1 MSTTTS
7 QSSSGIPT
15 SDESSTDVSHSDSY
29 TTATYSASTV
39 DPPSQLQIEVNHS
52 GFSGISDPSASSTS
66 QTFLASNVATNTT
79 IAKSAFPT
87 VMEESNSETG
97 SSLNE
102 SNPPDLQLECDYD
115 VNPTEL
121 YRVIENKQWEVLLQL
136 FQSKPSEMKTQ
147 ASTWVARREPN
158 GKLRWCLLPVHA
170 AVIFQSPA
178 CVVEKLLQECPL
190 AAQAK
195 DDQGM
200 LPLHLALRTK
210 TTCWETIKLLM
221 TTYPQA
227 VFVHDRKGRSPL
239 ECGIASAST
248 AAAAEQANTTSN
260 TGSNSGGFLIG
271 ALTPKS
277 KRSLATTSA
286 GQGEMTATQQ
296 MLVFSVMELYKEI
309 SIREQLQIAVNKSRQ
324 EFETRTGAIQD
335 NHVATLTQLKKGWE
349 NQRNDLNRKVQGY
362 RKELQNLKND
372 FDFQQELLEEKLK
385 TEMDLVGRLSQVTT
399 ALESKSRMSPEEI
412 AKVVAEDISSK
423 ESTDV
428 KLREAQKETE
438 CVKKTNKNL
447 MLMVEKLLDEQKAM
461 KKSLAQLS
469 VDTKAKNDERQHL
482 RDKYFAVHEQS
493 VEMAES
499 YTKNW
504 QERLERTSVE
514 VSDKLDTL
522 LSQTKEQST
531 PSGAKKSHSNFATHE
546 DSYGEEK
553 KVEDSEIVHA
563 RSMMSGG
570 LPIDP

>member
-1 MSTTTS
+1 M
-7 QSSSGIPT
+7 II
-15 SDESSTDVSHSDSY
+15 V
-29 TTATYSASTV
+29 
-39 DPPSQLQIEVNHS
+39 
-52 GFSGISDPSASSTS
+52 
-66 QTFLASNVATNTT
+66 
-79 IAKSAFPT
+79 
-87 VMEESNSETG
+87 
-97 SSLNE
+97 
-102 SNPPDLQLECDYD
+102 
-115 VNPTEL
+115 
-121 YRVIENKQWEVLLQL
+121 
-136 FQSKPSEMKTQ
+136 
-147 ASTWVARREPN
+147 
-158 GKLRWCLLPVHA
+158 
-170 AVIFQSPA
+170 
-178 CVVEKLLQECPL
+178 PL
-190 AAQAK
+190 
-195 DDQGM
+195 
-200 LPLHLALRTK
+200 
-210 TTCWETIKLLM
+210 
-221 TTYPQA
+221 
-227 VFVHDRKGRSPL
+227 FVHVY
-239 ECGIASAST
+239 CGI
-248 AAAAEQANTTSN
+248 
-260 TGSNSGGFLIG
+260 
-271 ALTPKS
+271 
-277 KRSLATTSA
+277 
-286 GQGEMTATQQ
+286 
-296 MLVFSVMELYKEI
+296 
-309 SIREQLQIAVNKSRQ
+309 
-324 EFETRTGAIQD
+324 
-335 NHVATLTQLKKGWE
+335 
-349 NQRNDLNRKVQGY
+349 
-362 RKELQNLKND
+362 
-372 FDFQQELLEEKLK
+372 FQQELLEEKLK

-482 RDKYFAVHEQS
+482 LDKYFAVHEQS